1 MTIAIETWREHH
13 LLPTPRRARIRLLV
27 QSVNARTS
35 RRFHRLKPRR
45 RRKCV
50 SSRCWNIVGSVI
62 ISRLLSSPFYRF
74 RRLATL
80 ITRHPSLF
88 QSSLKPPFSARPS
101 HCSLLLVL
109 LLLLLLL
116 QDWLTDSPRWWNLRL
131 VLTFCFSVFCFYT
144 FLVVG
149 SVR

>member
-1 MTIAIETWREHH
+1 MTIAIETWRQHH

-35 RRFHRLKPRR
+35 RRFHRLKPWR

-62 ISRLLSSPFYRF
+62 ISRLLSSPFHRF

-109 LLLLLLL
+109 LLL

-131 VLTFCFSVFCFYT
+131 VLTFCFLFSVFTLFSCRSRA
-144 FLVVG
+144 VD
-149 SVR
+149 